1 MEKEISNQTNPLK
14 KWVILLAI
22 LAVIFCATTLYF
34 GFFAKPVYN
43 AEYVKAQVEKENL
56 QGELDSLLADHNRI
70 KEEYGDLS
78 GQLSEKDSVIMA
90 SAAEIK
96 KLINSQGDYHKIKKQ
111 LARLQSIAQDYVT
124 QIDQLYTENRALK
137 QENSSIRETLTKTE
151 EEKAFVETEN
161 QNLNAKLSVA
171 AALKAYNVNS
181 KAMYNKRKGEEVITE
196 KASRTEKIRTTLL
209 LAENSLIE
217 AGNVNIYCR
226 IALPGDG
233 KVLTPGSGDAFTF
246 MNKDEKLQYSCKA
259 AVNYKNQATSVSLT
273 WDLRPGDKAIKGR
286 YIVQVFT
293 DDLYLGE
300 ASFDLK

>member
-1 MEKEISNQTNPLK
+1 MEKNNSNQTNPLK

-43 AEYVKAQVEKENL
+43 VEFVKAQVEKESL
-56 QGELDSLLADHNRI
+56 QSELDSLLAEHKRI
-70 KEEYGDLS
+70 KAEYGDLS
-78 GQLSEKDSVIMA
+78 EQLSEKDSTIMA

-96 KLINSQGDYHKIKKQ
+96 KLINSQGDYYKIKKQ

-124 QIDQLYTENRALK
+124 QIDLLYTENRALK
-137 QENSSIRETLTKTE
+137 EENTTIRQTLTKTE
-151 EEKAFVETEN
+151 EAKAVVESEN
-161 QNLNAKLSVA
+161 QNLNARLSVA
-171 AALKAYNVNS
+171 AALKAYNISS
-181 KAMYNKRKGEEVITE
+181 KAMYDKRSGEVITE
-196 KASRTEKIRTTLL
+196 KATRTEKIRTTLL

-233 KVLTPGSGDAFTF
+233 KVLTPGTGDAFTF
-246 MNKDEKLQYSCKA
+246 TNDNKQLQYSCKA
-259 AVNYKNQATSVSLT
+259 TVNYKNQATPVSLT
-273 WDLRPGDKAIKGR
+273 WDLRPGDKAVKGH

-293 DDLYLGE
+293 DDIYLGE
-300 ASFDLK
+300 TYFDLK

>member
-1 MEKEISNQTNPLK
+1 MEKNNSTQPNPLK

-22 LAVIFCATTLYF
+22 LAVIFCVTTLYF

-43 AEYVKAQVEKENL
+43 VEFVKAQVEKENL
-56 QGELDSLLADHNRI
+56 QSELDSLLAEHKRI
-70 KEEYGDLS
+70 KVEYGDLS
-78 GQLSEKDSVIMA
+78 EQLSEKDSIIMA

-96 KLINSQGDYHKIKKQ
+96 KLINSQGDYYKIKKQ

-124 QIDQLYTENRALK
+124 QIDLLYTENRALK
-137 QENSSIRETLTKTE
+137 EENTTIRQTLTKTE
-151 EEKAFVETEN
+151 EAKAAVESEN

-171 AALKAYNVNS
+171 AALKAYNISS
-181 KAMYNKRKGEEVITE
+181 KAMYDKRSGEVITE
-196 KASRTEKIRTTLL
+196 KATRTEKIRTTLL

-233 KVLTPGSGDAFTF
+233 KVLTPGTGDAFTF
-246 MNKDEKLQYSCKA
+246 INNDKQLQYSCKTT
-259 AVNYKNQATSVSLT
+259 VNYKNQATPVSLT
-273 WDLRPGDKAIKGR
+273 WDLRPGDKAVKGH

-293 DDLYLGE
+293 DDIYLGE
-300 ASFDLK
+300 TYFDLK

>member
-1 MEKEISNQTNPLK
+1 MKENTNNQTNPLK

-22 LAVIFCATTLYF
+22 LAVIFCATTIYF

-43 AEYVKAQVEKENL
+43 VEYVKTQVEKENL
-56 QGELDSLLADHNRI
+56 QSELDSLLAEHNRI
-70 KEEYGDLS
+70 KAEYGDLS
-78 GQLSEKDSVIMA
+78 AQLSEKDSVIMA

-96 KLINSQGDYHKIKKQ
+96 KLINSQGDYYKIKKQ
-111 LARLQSIAQDYVT
+111 LARLQNIAQDYVT

-137 QENSSIRETLTKTE
+137 EENTTIRQTLTKTE
-151 EEKAFVETEN
+151 EAKAAVETEN
-161 QNLNAKLSVA
+161 QTLNAKLSEA
-171 AALKAYNVNS
+171 AALKAYNVSS
-181 KAMYNKRKGEEVITE
+181 KAMYNKRSGEVITE

-217 AGNVNIYCR
+217 AGTVNVYCR
-226 IALPGDG
+226 IALPNDG

-246 MNKDEKLQYSCKA
+246 MNNGNKLQYSCKTS
-259 AVNYKNQATSVSLT
+259 VSYKNQTTPVSLT

-293 DDLYLGE
+293 DDVYLGE
-300 ASFDLK
+300 AFFDLK